1 MFLSI
6 GFLNGQEQMK
16 PEMTPKINTLA
27 PFQIDPY
34 IALVKG
40 CDDKIDAYV
49 RLRPIDGH
57 DKNTKNK
64 ISVYRISITPLNDL
78 KQRKNLYGTRE
89 FEAEFYGMEESEK
102 SRIDFNVKAYDDKNK
117 LILNTNIGKST
128 IKNGHV
134 EVSEKLFAII
144 YDMGH
149 EDSVSKKSS
158 ARGPGP
164 EPDVFTYFCG
174 IKISKVEL
182 LAFYQDFLGLSPYEI
197 CKMIEEFDRQNIE
210 YQESGSITWT
220 GKYCDLLYSFWGL
233 YVSGGTLPDGICEC
247 KVINS
252 SVFVDHSVGETSGSA
267 LENCPDVS
275 IAEGYEIWSH
285 EGGSPTTD
293 ESHNWLVTEWA
304 TMGAAKSMYTVS
316 HHYEGG
322 DENSNMEFTL
332 NNSELKSGIQFSM
345 KCFDPHDASI
355 DEDCEC
361 EKDII
366 FSAQYVSRL
375 RGMAGTDGNIISAG
389 NGEVRSCMEDF
400 AFLTKFT
407 RDDFEMVESGG
418 AISCVECESSDS
430 TNFLT
435 DLGTLASAVEGIVP
449 TVIDDGGFQV
459 SKIDDYFNSAGQVV
473 DLLSNTFSV
482 TPDCGD
488 FKDTTYTLIQT
499 SDTHKLTPQNDFVAY
514 VLSSRVFSATDFVND
529 ESWSELHLVS
539 DFYIAAGLESSG
551 DSTCCNE
558 KVGGYAI
565 GNLGNFSSQFTANI
579 IGDNVKYDGY
589 DFKIND
595 PLKKGFWLEDAS
607 LYKLTPNSLER
618 LQRDIA
624 QTFTLVHPDFLK
636 DVFGLDCGP
645 GCSVDVDCYYNC
657 GYYGECHETL
667 DGGEGFNI
675 DPNINVRMKKNSVDK
690 EVKIYPNP
698 IDENGSLY
706 IEFDKNVYSEIFVL
720 NLDGELLNS
729 FLIESSETD
738 QVIVDKM
745 NLNIGVNI
753 ILLKAVDGS
762 VVVHR
767 VVRI

>member
-1 MFLSI
+1 MLLCV
-6 GFLNGQEQMK
+6 GLLHGQKGLK
-16 PEMTPKINTLA
+16 PEMTPKVNKLV

-40 CDDKIDAYV
+40 CDDKVDVYV
-49 RLRPIDGH
+49 KLKPIIGQ
-57 DKNTKNK
+57 DKNAKSQVSAN
-64 ISVYRISITPLNDL
+64 RILITPLNKL
-78 KQRKNLYGTRE
+78 GKRKTLYSNNV
-89 FEAEFYGMEESEK
+89 FEAEFYGLEESEK
-102 SRIDFNVKAYDDKNK
+102 RRIDFNVKAYDTNNK
-117 LILNTNIGKST
+117 LILDTNIGKST
-128 IKNGHV
+128 VRDGHV
-134 EVSEKLFAII
+134 EVSEELFAII

-149 EDSVSKKSS
+149 EDPVIEKSLI
-158 ARGPGP
+158 RGPGP
-164 EPDVFTYFCG
+164 GPDVFTYFCG
-174 IKISKVEL
+174 IMISKIEL
-182 LAFYQDFLGLSPYEI
+182 LAFYQDFLGLSPFEI
-197 CKMIEEFDRQNIE
+197 CQLVKEFERQNIE

-220 GKYCDLLYSFWGL
+220 GKYCDLLNNFWSI
-233 YVSGGTLPDGICEC
+233 YKTGGTLPDGECEC

-275 IAEGYEIWSH
+275 VAQGYEIWSH

-345 KCFDPHDASI
+345 KCFDPGDASI
-355 DEDCEC
+355 DEDCDC

-366 FSAQYVSRL
+366 FSAQYVSRI
-375 RGMAGTDGNIISAG
+375 RGEAGTDGNGISAG

-449 TVIDDGGFQV
+449 TVIDTGGFQV
-459 SKIDDYFNSAGQVV
+459 SKIDDYFNSAGQVA
-473 DLLSNTFSV
+473 DLLSNAFSV

-499 SDTHKLTPQNDFVAY
+499 SDTHKLNPKNDFVAY

-551 DSTCCNE
+551 DSNCCHE

-565 GNLGNFSSQFTANI
+565 GNLGDFSSQFTANI
-579 IGDNVKYDGY
+579 TGENVTYDGY

-595 PLKKGFWLEDAS
+595 PLKKGFWLEDPS

-618 LQRDIA
+618 LQRDVA

-645 GCSVDVDCYYNC
+645 GCSVDIDCYYNC
-657 GYYGECHETL
+657 GYYGECHETS
-667 DGGEGFNI
+667 DGGEGFSV

-706 IEFDKNVYSEIFVL
+706 IEFEKNVYQEIFVL

-729 FLIESSETD
+729 FPIQSSETD
-738 QVIVDKM
+738 QVVVDKM
-745 NLNIGVNI
+745 DLNIGVNI
-753 ILLKAVDGS
+753 ILLKAINGR